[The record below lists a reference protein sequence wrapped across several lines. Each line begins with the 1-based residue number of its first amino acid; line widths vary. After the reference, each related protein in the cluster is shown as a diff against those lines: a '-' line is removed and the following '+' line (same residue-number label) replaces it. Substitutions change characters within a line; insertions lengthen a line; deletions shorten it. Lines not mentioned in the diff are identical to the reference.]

1 MNLPAMKKKYLWA
14 AIPALFLA
22 VGGLAVSTAIR
33 GQTVSVPAGTEIQ
46 VRLNE
51 SIATN
56 RDTSGDSFRAV
67 VAEPV
72 VIDGKT
78 VIPKDAPVSG
88 QIVSVRESGRLT
100 GVARMRLMLKSV
112 QVDGK
117 EYELHTG
124 DYSRRGGN
132 HRKRNWAFIGGGAGG
147 GALIG
152 ALAAGGKGAAIGGP
166 IGAGAGIA
174 AATLT
179 GKKDFVLP
187 AETVL
192 RFELV
197 DPVKVEV
204 KS

>member
-1 MNLPAMKKKYLWA
+1 MNLPTLKKKYLWV
-14 AIPALFLA
+14 AIPALLLA
-22 VGGLAVSTAIR
+22 VGGLAISTATR
-33 GQTVSVPAGTEIQ
+33 GQTVAVPAGTEIQ

-56 RDTSGDSFRAV
+56 RDTAGDSFQAV

-72 VIDGKT
+72 MIDGKT
-78 VIPKDAPVSG
+78 VIPKGAPASG
-88 QIVSVRESGRLT
+88 QIVSIRESGRLS

-112 QVDGK
+112 EVDGK
-117 EYELHTG
+117 EYELHTS
-124 DYSRRGGN
+124 DYSGHGGN
-132 HRKRNWAFIGGGAGG
+132 HRKRNWGFIGGGAGG

-187 AETVL
+187 AETLL
-192 RFELV
+192 RFELA
-197 DPVKVEV
+197 DPVEV
-204 KS
+204 KLKS

>member
-1 MNLPAMKKKYLWA
+1 MRFPIQKKYFWLA
-14 AIPALFLA
+14 VPLLFLTI
-22 VGGLAVSTAIR
+22 GGLAVTTMVRNQQI
-33 GQTVSVPAGTEIQ
+33 SVPAGTELQ

-51 SIATN
+51 SLSTN
-56 RDTSGDSFRAV
+56 RDVSGDSFQAT

-72 VIDGKT
+72 VIEGKT
-78 VIPKDAPVSG
+78 VIPKDAPVKG
-88 QIVSVRESGRLT
+88 RIVSVRESGRLT
-100 GVARMRLMLKSV
+100 GVARMRLELKSV
-112 QVDGK
+112 EINGS
-117 EYELHTG
+117 EYELNTSN
-124 DYSRRGGN
+124 YSRHGGN
-132 HRKRNWAFIGGGAGG
+132 HRKRNWGFIGGGAGG

-187 AETVL
+187 AESLLT
-192 RFELV
+192 FELV
-197 DPVKVEV
+197 QPLRVEV

>member
-1 MNLPAMKKKYLWA
+1 MNLPTLKRKYFWA
-14 AIPALFLA
+14 VIPALFLA

-33 GQTVSVPAGTEIQ
+33 SQTISVPAGTEIE
-46 VRLNE
+46 VRLSE

-56 RDTSGDSFRAV
+56 RDVSGDSFEAV
-67 VAEPV
+67 VAHPIL
-72 VIDGKT
+72 IDGKT
-78 VIPKDAPVSG
+78 VIPKDAPVTG
-88 QIVSVRESGRLT
+88 QIVSVRESGRLA

-112 QVDGK
+112 EVDGK
-117 EYELHTG
+117 EYELRTS

-187 AETVL
+187 AETL
-192 RFELV
+192 LSFELA
-197 DPVKVEV
+197 DPVKIEM

>member
-1 MNLPAMKKKYLWA
+1 MKLPMSKKSLWLA
-14 AIPALFLA
+14 APILLLA
-22 VGGLAVSTAIR
+22 VGGYAVSTSIR
-33 GQTVSVPAGTEIQ
+33 SREVSVPAGTELQ
-46 VRLNE
+46 VRLSE

-56 RDTSGDSFRAV
+56 RDTSGDSFQAV

-166 IGAGAGIA
+166 IGAGIA

>member
-1 MNLPAMKKKYLWA
+1 MNFPIRKKYFWLA
-14 AIPALFLA
+14 VPILFLA
-22 VGGLAVSTAIR
+22 VGGYAVSTMVR
-33 GQTVSVPAGTEIQ
+33 GHEVSVPAGTDLE
-46 VRLNE
+46 VRLRE

-56 RDTSGDSFRAV
+56 RDVSGDSFEATM
-67 VAEPV
+67 AQPV

-78 VIPKDAPVSG
+78 VIPKDAPVKG
-88 QIVSVRESGRLT
+88 RIVSVRESGRLT
-100 GVARMRLMLKSV
+100 GVARMRLELKSV
-112 QVDGK
+112 EIDGS
-117 EYELHTG
+117 EYALNTS
-124 DYSRRGGN
+124 DYSRHGGN

-187 AETVL
+187 AETL
-192 RFELV
+192 LTFELV
-197 DPVKVEV
+197 EPVSVQL